1 MIAWW
6 VDQPFLSAISWDI
19 YLPVIGKLHLSSVIF
34 FDIGVYALV
43 VGATTLMLV
52 ALAHQSLRFYR
63 KAPSAEAETNA
74 GTSTQLN
81 FSDRVN

>member
-1 MIAWW
+1 MLAWW
-6 VDQPFLSAISWDI
+6 VGQPFLSAISWDV
-19 YLPVIGKLHLSSVIF
+19 YLPVIGKLHLSSVIL

-43 VGATTLMLV
+43 VGATTFMLV

-63 KAPSAEAETNA
+63 KTPPAEIESDT
-74 GTSTQLN
+74 GTSAKFN